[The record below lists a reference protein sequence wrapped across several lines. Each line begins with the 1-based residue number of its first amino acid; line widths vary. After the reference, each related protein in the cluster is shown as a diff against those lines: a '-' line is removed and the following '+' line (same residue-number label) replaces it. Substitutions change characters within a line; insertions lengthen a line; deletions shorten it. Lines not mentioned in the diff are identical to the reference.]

1 MTMTQ
6 PSAADVVIV
15 GAGVAG
21 LTAACYLAR
30 AGVDVILLE
39 KSSRLGGRAATTD
52 NDGYRFNV
60 GIHALY
66 TGGAASRV
74 FDDLGISYTY
84 GVPKDTFVLR
94 DGRIS
99 PFPTDPMGLLRTDA
113 LDFRAK
119 LALVRFVTTIKRT
132 QPSAVRRR
140 SVQAWLDDSV
150 SNAQL
155 RTLLRAFARTL
166 VYSTALDLVSAE
178 VFVDKFKRSLSHPVH
193 YIDGGWQTLVDGL
206 HDTAT
211 RDGARVVSGT
221 GVEAVIC
228 DGDRVTGVRSREGV
242 TVAAGGV
249 LLATAATDAARL
261 VDAGGS
267 TALRRLVDGL
277 VPAPLACLDV
287 ALDRLPVPT
296 HPIVQDLD
304 EPRFMSAQS
313 VYSRIAPDGAAL
325 IASFKQRDPRIT
337 SSAEKDEADLE
348 QLLDTAQ
355 PGWRDHVV
363 RRRFLPAIEAVGAL
377 PTASGGGFEGRPS
390 VDVPGLASLCVA
402 GDWVGREGFLVD
414 ASAASAAAAAAS
426 MIDAPRAR
434 VTPTSPTV
442 A

>member
-1 MTMTQ
+1 MTQ
-6 PSAADVVIV
+6 SNAADMVIV

-30 AGVDVILLE
+30 AGVDVVVLE

-52 NDGYRFNV
+52 NDGYLFNV
-60 GIHALY
+60 GVHALY

-74 FDDLGISYTY
+74 FDDLGISYSY

-99 PFPTDPMGLLRTDA
+99 QFPTDPMGLLRTDA
-113 LDFRAK
+113 LGFRAK
-119 LALVRFVTTIKRT
+119 LALVRFFTTIDRT
-132 QPSAVRRR
+132 HPSAVRRR
-140 SVQAWLDDSV
+140 SVQAWLEDSV

-155 RTLLRAFARTL
+155 HTLLTAFARTL

-193 YIDGGWQTLVDGL
+193 YIDGGWQTLIDGL

-211 RDGARVVSGT
+211 RHGARVVSGT
-221 GVEAVIC
+221 GVETVVC
-228 DGDRVTGVRSREGV
+228 DGDRVTGVRTREGRS
-242 TVAAGGV
+242 VAAGGV

-261 VDAGGS
+261 VGAGGG
-267 TALRRLVDGL
+267 TALRQLVDGL
-277 VPAPLACLDV
+277 VPARLACLDV
-287 ALDRLPVPT
+287 ALDTLPVPM

-325 IASFKQRDPRIT
+325 IVSFKQLDPRT
-337 SSAEKDEADLE
+337 PSSARKDEADLE
-348 QLLDTAQ
+348 QLLDAAQ
-355 PGWRDHVV
+355 PGWRDHLV

-377 PTASGGGFEGRPS
+377 PTANGGGFAGRPS
-390 VDVPGLASLCVA
+390 IDVPGLANLYIA
-402 GDWVGREGFLVD
+402 GDWVGPEGFLVD
-414 ASAASAAAAAAS
+414 ASAASAAAAAAR
-426 MIDAPRAR
+426 MIDGPLPL